1 MSGSG
6 TSWTWVR
13 SWRTTIFFRW
23 VPSASTLIRTQ
34 EGPMAFLRFPT
45 KTGTKKDAT
54 PATQAPRAIPR
65 AVPKPVARSAPG
77 PTTVAEG
84 PKQRMVG
91 LGTVRVGRQYTILG
105 AIFAVL
111 FVAAAFIVFKDNREA
126 TYGTIYVS
134 TAAQMRMLSQRIAKA
149 AQTGLI
155 GSPEAFKQLQQSRDE
170 FIAALKLL
178 TQGGQAGDVSL
189 PPTSDTVK
197 PLLDALTK
205 EWEKTDKSAQLVLAQ
220 SKILIGLA
228 TAVRLINTNNPLL
241 LDLAEQVQALKLQ
254 SQAPAREV
262 SLSGQLVMLTQ
273 RLARN
278 ANAMLGADVI
288 DPEVAFLMGKDTT
301 TFRELLQGLSKGSD
315 VLRVTAAKDPEQQ
328 AKLAELDKAYQEFQG
343 AVASILGNLQSLVN
357 AKQAGRRVVDDS
369 EPLLAASQ
377 KLADA
382 YEQELGGRTTNF
394 LVLGCLILAG
404 IAVISLIVLVYLRD
418 TRRRA
423 EEAERQRADTER
435 TNQSNQDAI
444 LRLMNEMGNLAEGD
458 LTVKATVT
466 EEITGA
472 IADSVNFTID
482 ELRTLITRINAAAA
496 QVTSATESAQQTSA
510 QLLAAAE
517 KQSVEIRQ
525 TSASVLSMAKAMN
538 AMSESASQS
547 ASVARQSLA
556 AAQKGTQAVQNSI
569 SGMNEI
575 REQIQETSKR
585 IKRLGESSQEIGE
598 IVELI
603 SDITEQTNV
612 LALNAAIQA
621 ASAGEA
627 GRGFTVVAEEVQR
640 LAERSAEATKQIG
653 AIVKTIQTDTQDA
666 VSAMEKSTQ
675 GVVEGAKLSDAA
687 GRALSEIGTVS
698 QQLAQLIEGITT
710 TTEQQAKSAN
720 DVATSMKDILNITQ
734 QTTEG
739 TKRTAVSIGQLAEL
753 AKELK
758 GSVSG
763 FKIA

>member
-1 MSGSG
+1 
-6 TSWTWVR
+6 
-13 SWRTTIFFRW
+13 
-23 VPSASTLIRTQ
+23 
-34 EGPMAFLRFPT
+34 MAFLRLPT
-45 KTGTKKDAT
+45 KTAMATKKAAA
-54 PATQAPRAIPR
+54 PAPQAPR
-65 AVPKPVARSAPG
+65 AVPKAVPKALIKPVPG
-77 PTTVAEG
+77 PTTIVEG
-84 PKQRMVG
+84 PKRRLAG
-91 LGTVRVGRQYTILG
+91 IGGIRVGTQYTVLG
-105 AIFAVL
+105 VIFAVL
-111 FVAAAFIVFKDNREA
+111 FIIAAVVVFNDNRDA
-126 TYGTIYVS
+126 TWGTVYVS
-134 TAAQMRMLSQRIAKA
+134 TSAQMRMLTQRIAKA

-155 GSPEAFKQLQQSRDE
+155 GNPDAFKQLQQSRDE
-170 FIAALKLL
+170 FNAALKLL
-178 TQGGQAGDVSL
+178 GQGGQVGDVAL
-189 PPTSDTVK
+189 PPTSEAVK
-197 PLLDALTK
+197 PQLDALSK
-205 EWEKTDKSAQLVLAQ
+205 EWEKTDKSVQLVLAQ
-220 SKILIGLA
+220 SKNLIGLA
-228 TAVRLINTNNPLL
+228 TAVRQINANNPVL
-241 LDLAEQVQALKLQ
+241 LDLAEQIQALKLQ

-301 TFRELLQGLSKGSD
+301 TFRELLQGLTKGSD
-315 VLRVTAAKDPEQQ
+315 VLRVAAVKDAEQQ
-328 AKLAELDKAYQEFQG
+328 AKLGELDKAYQEFQA
-343 AVASILGNLQSLVN
+343 AVASILGNLQALVN

-377 KLADA
+377 KLADG
-382 YEQELGGRTTNF
+382 YEAELGGRTTNF
-394 LVLGCLILAG
+394 VILTVVILLGIIVVCLL
-404 IAVISLIVLVYLRD
+404 VLVYLGD

-423 EEAERQRADTER
+423 DEAERQRAETESTNR
-435 TNQSNQDAI
+435 TNQDAI

-482 ELRTLITRINAAAA
+482 ELRGLVGRINAAAA
-496 QVTSATESAQQTSA
+496 QVTTATESAQQTSV

-525 TSASVLSMAKAMN
+525 TSASVLSMARAMN
-538 AMSESASQS
+538 EMSESATQS

-675 GVVEGAKLSDAA
+675 GVVEGARLSDAA
-687 GRALSEIGTVS
+687 GQALSEIGSVS
-698 QQLAQLIEGITT
+698 RQLAQLIEGITT

-720 DVATSMKDILNITQ
+720 DVATSMQDILNITQ

>member
-1 MSGSG
+1 
-6 TSWTWVR
+6 
-13 SWRTTIFFRW
+13 
-23 VPSASTLIRTQ
+23 
-34 EGPMAFLRFPT
+34 MAFLRLPT
-45 KTGTKKDAT
+45 KRDALPAAPT
-54 PATQAPRAIPR
+54 PKV
-65 AVPKPVARSAPG
+65 VPKGTPRVVPNRPAPG

-84 PKQRMVG
+84 PKRRMLG
-91 LGTVRVGRQYTILG
+91 LGTMRVGQQYTILG

-111 FVAAAFIVFKDNREA
+111 FIAAAVVVFKDNREA
-126 TYGTIYVS
+126 TYGTVYVS
-134 TAAQMRMLSQRIAKA
+134 TSAQMRMLSQRIAKA

-155 GSPEAFKQLQQSRDE
+155 GSPEAFKQLQQARDE
-170 FIAALKLL
+170 FIVAMTLL
-178 TQGGQAGDVSL
+178 VDGGQAGDVSL
-189 PPTSDTVK
+189 PPTSDAAR
-197 PLLDALTK
+197 PQLDALTK
-205 EWEKTDKSAQLVLAQ
+205 EWQKTDRSVQLVLKE
-220 SKILIGLA
+220 SKNLIGLA
-228 TAVRLINTNNPLL
+228 TAVRLINTNNPVL
-241 LDLAEQVQALKLQ
+241 LDLAEQIQALKLQ
-254 SQAPAREV
+254 SQAPAREI

-301 TFRELLQGLSKGSD
+301 SFRELLQGLSKGSD
-315 VLRVTAAKDPEQQ
+315 VLRVAAAKDPEQQ
-328 AKLAELDKAYQEFQG
+328 ARLAELDKAYQEFQA
-343 AVASILGNLQSLVN
+343 AVASILGNLQALVN
-357 AKQAGRRVVDDS
+357 AKEAGRRVVEDS
-369 EPLLAASQ
+369 EALLGASQ
-377 KLADA
+377 KLSDV
-382 YEQELGGRTTNF
+382 YEQELGGRTQNF
-394 LVLGCLILAG
+394 IVLAALVLAG
-404 IAVISLIVLVYLRD
+404 IGVIGLLVTVYLGD

-423 EEAERQRADTER
+423 DEAERIRAETER
-435 TNQSNQDAI
+435 TNRSNQDAI

-482 ELRTLITRINAAAA
+482 ELRGLVGRINSAAA
-496 QVTSATESAQQTSA
+496 QVTTATESAQKTSA

-517 KQSVEIRQ
+517 KQSAEIRQ
-525 TSASVLSMAKAMN
+525 TSASVVGMAKTMGE
-538 AMSESASQS
+538 MSMSASQS
-547 ASVARQSLA
+547 ANVARQSIA

-675 GVVEGAKLSDAA
+675 GVVEGARLSDAA
-687 GRALSEIGTVS
+687 GQALAEIGVVS
-698 QQLAQLIEGITT
+698 QRLSQLIEGITT
-710 TTEQQAKSAN
+710 TTEEQAKSATN
-720 DVATSMKDILNITQ
+720 VAKNMQDILNITQ

-763 FKIA
+763 FKIG

>member
-1 MSGSG
+1 
-6 TSWTWVR
+6 
-13 SWRTTIFFRW
+13 
-23 VPSASTLIRTQ
+23 
-34 EGPMAFLRFPT
+34 MAFLKLPT
-45 KTGTKKDAT
+45 KKVPEIKKGAA
-54 PATQAPRAIPR
+54 PAAPAPRVVPK
-65 AVPKPVARSAPG
+65 AVPQALVKPAQPG
-77 PTTVAEG
+77 PTTVVEG
-84 PKQRMVG
+84 PKRRLVG
-91 LGTVRVGRQYTILG
+91 LGSIRVGQQYTILG
-105 AIFAVL
+105 ALFAVL
-111 FVAAAFIVFKDNREA
+111 FVASAFYVFKDNREA
-126 TYGTIYVS
+126 TYGTVYVS
-134 TAAQMRMLSQRIAKA
+134 TSAQMRMLTQRIAKA

-155 GSPEAFKQLQQSRDE
+155 GSPEAFKQLQQAREE
-170 FIAALKLL
+170 FIVALKLL
-178 TQGGQAGDVSL
+178 TQGGQSGDVSL
-189 PPTSDTVK
+189 PATSETVK
-197 PLLDALTK
+197 PQLDALTK
-205 EWEKTDKSAQLVLAQ
+205 EWDKTDKSVQLVLAQ
-220 SKILIGLA
+220 SKNLIGLA
-228 TAVRLINTNNPLL
+228 SAVRQINANNPLL
-241 LDLAEQVQALKLQ
+241 LDVAEQIQALKLQ

-301 TFRELLQGLSKGSD
+301 TFRELLQGLTKGSD
-315 VLRVTAAKDPEQQ
+315 TLRVAAAKDPEQL
-328 AKLAELDKAYQEFQG
+328 AKLAELDKAYQEFQA
-343 AVASILGNLQSLVN
+343 AVASILGNLQALVN

-382 YEQELGGRTTNF
+382 YELELGGRTTNF
-394 LVLGCLILAG
+394 IVLAVLILLAIG
-404 IAVISLIVLVYLRD
+404 NIGLLVLVYLGD

-423 EEAERQRADTER
+423 DEAERQRAETER
-435 TNQSNQDAI
+435 TNRSNQDAI

-482 ELRTLITRINAAAA
+482 ELRGLVGRINAAAA
-496 QVTSATESAQQTSA
+496 QVTTATESAQQTSV

-525 TSASVLSMAKAMN
+525 TSASVLSMARAMN
-538 AMSESASQS
+538 EMSESASQS
-547 ASVARQSLA
+547 ANVARQSLA

-687 GRALSEIGTVS
+687 GQALSEIGSVS
-698 QQLAQLIEGITT
+698 RQLAQLIEGITT

-720 DVATSMKDILNITQ
+720 DVATSMQDILSITQ

>member
-1 MSGSG
+1 
-6 TSWTWVR
+6 
-13 SWRTTIFFRW
+13 
-23 VPSASTLIRTQ
+23 
-34 EGPMAFLRFPT
+34 
-45 KTGTKKDAT
+45 
-54 PATQAPRAIPR
+54 
-65 AVPKPVARSAPG
+65 
-77 PTTVAEG
+77 
-84 PKQRMVG
+84 
-91 LGTVRVGRQYTILG
+91 
-105 AIFAVL
+105 
-111 FVAAAFIVFKDNREA
+111 
-126 TYGTIYVS
+126 
-134 TAAQMRMLSQRIAKA
+134 
-149 AQTGLI
+149 
-155 GSPEAFKQLQQSRDE
+155 
-170 FIAALKLL
+170 
-178 TQGGQAGDVSL
+178 
-189 PPTSDTVK
+189 
-197 PLLDALTK
+197 
-205 EWEKTDKSAQLVLAQ
+205 
-220 SKILIGLA
+220 
-228 TAVRLINTNNPLL
+228 
-241 LDLAEQVQALKLQ
+241 
-254 SQAPAREV
+254 
-262 SLSGQLVMLTQ
+262 MLTQ

-301 TFRELLQGLSKGSD
+301 TFRELLQGLMKGND

-328 AKLAELDKAYQEFQG
+328 AKLAELEKAYQEFQG

-357 AKQAGRRVVDDS
+357 AKQAGRKVVDDS

-382 YEQELGGRTTNF
+382 YEQELGERTTNF
-394 LVLGCLILAG
+394 IVLGFLILAA
-404 IAVISLIVLVYLRD
+404 IAVIALIVLVYLGD

-423 EEAERQRADTER
+423 EEAERQRAETER

-482 ELRTLITRINAAAA
+482 ELRTLVGRINAAAA
-496 QVTSATESAQQTSA
+496 QVTSATESAQHTSA

-525 TSASVLSMAKAMN
+525 TSASVLSMARAMN

-556 AAQKGTQAVQNSI
+556 ARQKGTQ
-569 SGMNEI
+569 
-575 REQIQETSKR
+575 T
-585 IKRLGESSQEIGE
+585 
-598 IVELI
+598 
-603 SDITEQTNV
+603 
-612 LALNAAIQA
+612 
-621 ASAGEA
+621 
-627 GRGFTVVAEEVQR
+627 
-640 LAERSAEATKQIG
+640 
-653 AIVKTIQTDTQDA
+653 A

-687 GRALSEIGTVS
+687 GQALSEIGLVS

-710 TTEQQAKSAN
+710 TTEQQARSAN
-720 DVATSMKDILNITQ
+720 TVATNMQDILSITQ

>member
-1 MSGSG
+1 
-6 TSWTWVR
+6 
-13 SWRTTIFFRW
+13 
-23 VPSASTLIRTQ
+23 
-34 EGPMAFLRFPT
+34 MAFKFSFKLGS
-45 KTGTKKDAT
+45 KQEA
-54 PATQAPRAIPR
+54 AP
-65 AVPKPVARSAPG
+65 ARSAPKAGAKPAPWAVPNDAAPRRTPG
-77 PTTVAEG
+77 PTTVMEG
-84 PKQRMVG
+84 PKRRL
-91 LGTVRVGRQYTILG
+91 LGFGALRVGQQYAILG
-105 AIFAVL
+105 SVFGVL
-111 FVAAAFIVFKDNREA
+111 FIVAAVIVFIDNRAA

-134 TAAQMRMLSQRIAKA
+134 TSAQMRMLTQRIAKA

-170 FIAALKLL
+170 FIGALKVLS
-178 TQGGQAGDVSL
+178 QGGEVQGVSL
-189 PPTSDTVK
+189 PPTSDAVR
-197 PLLDALTK
+197 PQLEALTRD
-205 EWEKTDKSAQLVLAQ
+205 WDKTDRSVQLVLDQ
-220 SKILIGLA
+220 SKNLIGLG
-228 TAVRLINTNNPLL
+228 TAVRQINTNNPLL
-241 LDLAEQVQALKLQ
+241 LDLAEQIQALKLQ
-254 SQAPAREV
+254 SQASAREI

-273 RLARN
+273 RLAKN
-278 ANAMLGADVI
+278 ANSMLGADVI

-301 TFRELLQGLSKGSD
+301 TFRDLLQGMTKGSD
-315 VLRVTAAKDPEQQ
+315 VLRIPATKDPEQL
-328 AKLAELDKAYQEFQG
+328 AKLAELDKANLDFQS
-343 AVASILGNLQSLVN
+343 AVAAILGNLQALVN

-369 EPLLAASQ
+369 EPLLAAAQ
-377 KLADA
+377 KLGDA
-382 YEQELGGRTTNF
+382 YDSELAGRTQNF
-394 LVLGCLILAG
+394 VILGFVVLAALG
-404 IAVISLIVLVYLRD
+404 VIGLLTRVYLSD

-423 EEAERQRADTER
+423 DEAERQRAEIER
-435 TNQSNQDAI
+435 TNRGNQDAI

-458 LTVKATVT
+458 LTIKATVT

-482 ELRTLITRINAAAA
+482 ELRGLVGRINNTAA
-496 QVTSATESAQQTSA
+496 QVTTATEAAQKTSA

-517 KQSVEIRQ
+517 RQSVEIRT
-525 TSASVLSMAKAMN
+525 TSASVLNMAKAMSDMSSS
-538 AMSESASQS
+538 ASESAT
-547 ASVARQSLA
+547 VARQSLA

-675 GVVEGAKLSDAA
+675 GVVEGARLSDAA
-687 GRALSEIGTVS
+687 GQALSEIGTVS
-698 QQLAQLIEGITT
+698 QHLSQLIEGITST
-710 TTEQQAKSAN
+710 TQEQAKAAST
-720 DVATSMKDILNITQ
+720 VATSMKDILDITQ

-758 GSVSG
+758 GSVAG

>member
-1 MSGSG
+1 
-6 TSWTWVR
+6 
-13 SWRTTIFFRW
+13 
-23 VPSASTLIRTQ
+23 
-34 EGPMAFLRFPT
+34 MAFLRLPT
-45 KTGTKKDAT
+45 KTAMASKKAAA
-54 PATQAPRAIPR
+54 PAPQAPR
-65 AVPKPVARSAPG
+65 AVPKAVPKALIKPVPG

-84 PKQRMVG
+84 PKRRVAGVGGFRVGQLYAG
-91 LGTVRVGRQYTILG
+91 LGL
-105 AIFAVL
+105 AFAVL
-111 FVAAAFIVFKDNREA
+111 FVFAAIVVFNDNRDA
-126 TYGTIYVS
+126 TYGTVYVS
-134 TAAQMRMLSQRIAKA
+134 TSAQMRMLTQRIAKA

-155 GSPEAFKQLQQSRDE
+155 GNPDAFKQLQQSRDE
-170 FIAALKLL
+170 FNGALKLL
-178 TQGGQAGDVSL
+178 SQGGQASDVAL
-189 PPTSDTVK
+189 PPTSEAVK
-197 PLLDALTK
+197 PQLVALSK
-205 EWEKTDKSAQLVLAQ
+205 EWDKTDKSVQLVLAQ
-220 SKILIGLA
+220 SKNLIGLA
-228 TAVRLINTNNPLL
+228 NAVRQINANNPVL
-241 LDLAEQVQALKLQ
+241 LDLAEQIQALKLQ

-301 TFRELLQGLSKGSD
+301 TFRELLQGLTKGSD
-315 VLRVTAAKDPEQQ
+315 VLRVSAAKDPEQQ

-343 AVASILGNLQSLVN
+343 AVASILGNLQALVN

-394 LVLGCLILAG
+394 VILAVLILLG
-404 IAVISLIVLVYLRD
+404 IIDIALLVLVYLGD

-423 EEAERQRADTER
+423 DEAERQRAETES
-435 TNQSNQDAI
+435 TNRGNQDAI

-482 ELRTLITRINAAAA
+482 ELRGLVGRINAAAA
-496 QVTSATESAQQTSA
+496 QVTTATESAQQTSV

-525 TSASVLSMAKAMN
+525 TSASVLSMARAMN
-538 AMSESASQS
+538 EMSESASQS

-687 GRALSEIGTVS
+687 GQALSEIGSVS
-698 QQLAQLIEGITT
+698 RQLAQLIEGITT

-720 DVATSMKDILNITQ
+720 DVATSMQDILNITQ

>member
-1 MSGSG
+1 
-6 TSWTWVR
+6 
-13 SWRTTIFFRW
+13 
-23 VPSASTLIRTQ
+23 VP
-34 EGPMAFLRFPT
+34 
-45 KTGTKKDAT
+45 
-54 PATQAPRAIPR
+54 
-65 AVPKPVARSAPG
+65 PG
-77 PTTVAEG
+77 PTTVVEG
-84 PKQRMVG
+84 PKRRLMG
-91 LGTVRVGRQYTILG
+91 LGGIRVGQQYVILG
-105 AIFAVL
+105 VLFAVL
-111 FVAAAFIVFKDNREA
+111 FVAAAVVVFKDNREA

-134 TAAQMRMLSQRIAKA
+134 TSAQMRMLTQRIAKA

-170 FIAALKLL
+170 FIVALKLL
-178 TQGGQAGDVSL
+178 TQGGQVGDDSL
-189 PPTSDTVK
+189 PPTSETVK
-197 PLLDALTK
+197 PKLDALTK
-205 EWEKTDKSAQLVLAQ
+205 EWDKTDRSVQLVLAQ
-220 SKILIGLA
+220 SKNLIGLA
-228 TAVRLINTNNPLL
+228 TAVRQINANNPLL
-241 LDLAEQVQALKLQ
+241 LDLAEQIQALKLQ

-301 TFRELLQGLSKGSD
+301 TFRELLQGLTKGSD
-315 VLRVTAAKDPEQQ
+315 VLRVAAAKDPEQL

-343 AVASILGNLQSLVN
+343 AVASILGNLQALVN

-369 EPLLAASQ
+369 EPLLDASK

-382 YEQELGGRTTNF
+382 YEEELGERRTNF
-394 LVLGCLILAG
+394 VALAVLILLG
-404 IAVISLIVLVYLRD
+404 IGDIVLLVLVYLGD

-423 EEAERQRADTER
+423 DEAERQRAETER
-435 TNQSNQDAI
+435 TNRSNQDAI

-482 ELRTLITRINAAAA
+482 ELRGLVGRINAAAA
-496 QVTSATESAQQTSA
+496 QVTTATESAQQTSV

-517 KQSVEIRQ
+517 KQSIEIRQ
-525 TSASVLSMAKAMN
+525 TSASVLNMARAMN
-538 AMSESASQS
+538 EMSESASQS
-547 ASVARQSLA
+547 ANVARQSLA

-687 GRALSEIGTVS
+687 GQALSEIGSVS
-698 QQLAQLIEGITT
+698 RQLAQLIEGITT

-720 DVATSMKDILNITQ
+720 DVATSMQDILNITQ

-763 FKIA
+763 FKIG

>member
-1 MSGSG
+1 
-6 TSWTWVR
+6 
-13 SWRTTIFFRW
+13 
-23 VPSASTLIRTQ
+23 
-34 EGPMAFLRFPT
+34 MAFLRLPT
-45 KTGTKKDAT
+45 KTAMATTKKAAA
-54 PATQAPRAIPR
+54 PAPQTPR
-65 AVPKPVARSAPG
+65 AVPKAVPKALIKPLPG

-84 PKQRMVG
+84 PKRRVAGMG
-91 LGTVRVGRQYTILG
+91 AIRVGQQYIILG
-105 AIFAVL
+105 VIFAIL
-111 FVAAAFIVFKDNREA
+111 FVAAAIVVFNDNREA
-126 TYGTIYVS
+126 TYGTVYVS
-134 TAAQMRMLSQRIAKA
+134 TSAQMRMLTQRIAKA

-155 GSPEAFKQLQQSRDE
+155 GAPDAFKQLQQSRDE
-170 FIAALKLL
+170 FNAALKLL
-178 TQGGQAGDVSL
+178 AQGGQAGDVAL

-197 PLLDALTK
+197 PQLIALAK
-205 EWEKTDKSAQLVLAQ
+205 EWEKTDKSVQLVLTQ
-220 SKILIGLA
+220 SKNLIGLA
-228 TAVRLINTNNPLL
+228 SAVRQINANNPVL
-241 LDLAEQVQALKLQ
+241 LDLAEQIQALKLQ

-301 TFRELLQGLSKGSD
+301 TFRELLQGLTKGSD
-315 VLRVTAAKDPEQQ
+315 VLRVAAAKDAEQQ
-328 AKLAELDKAYQEFQG
+328 AKLGELDKAYQEFQG
-343 AVASILGNLQSLVN
+343 AVASILGNLQALVN

-382 YEQELGGRTTNF
+382 YEQELGGRTINF
-394 LVLGCLILAG
+394 AILALLILAG
-404 IAVISLIVLVYLRD
+404 IIDIALVVLVYLGD

-423 EEAERQRADTER
+423 DEAERQRAETES
-435 TNQSNQDAI
+435 TNRSNQDAI

-482 ELRTLITRINAAAA
+482 ELRGLVGRINAAAA
-496 QVTSATESAQQTSA
+496 QVTTATESAQQTSV

-525 TSASVLSMAKAMN
+525 TSASVLSMARAMN
-538 AMSESASQS
+538 EMSESASQS

-640 LAERSAEATKQIG
+640 LAERSAEATKHIG
-653 AIVKTIQTDTQDA
+653 AIVKSIQRDTQDA
-666 VSAMEKSTQ
+666 VEAMERSTR
-675 GVVEGAKLSDAA
+675 GVVEGTRTADEADQ
-687 GRALSEIGTVS
+687 ALREIEKIS
-698 QQLAQLIEGITT
+698 NRLAELIGGISHATQ
-710 TTEQQAKSAN
+710 QQAASATE
-720 DVATSMKDILNITQ
+720 VAGKMKIILGVTQ
-734 QTTEG
+734 LTTEG
-739 TKRTAVSIGQLAEL
+739 TKKTALSATKLTELAEG
-753 AKELK
+753 LK
-758 GSVSG
+758 KSVSG
-763 FKIA
+763 FRLA

>member
-1 MSGSG
+1 
-6 TSWTWVR
+6 
-13 SWRTTIFFRW
+13 
-23 VPSASTLIRTQ
+23 
-34 EGPMAFLRFPT
+34 MAFLRLPT
-45 KTGTKKDAT
+45 KTAIATTKKAAA
-54 PATQAPRAIPR
+54 PAPQAPRP
-65 AVPKPVARSAPG
+65 VPKVVPKALIKPAPG
-77 PTTVAEG
+77 PTTIAEG
-84 PKQRMVG
+84 PKRRLAG
-91 LGTVRVGRQYTILG
+91 FGRFRVGQLYSFFG
-105 AIFAVL
+105 AIFALL
-111 FVAAAFIVFKDNREA
+111 FVAAAYVVFTDNREA
-126 TYGTIYVS
+126 TYGTVYVS
-134 TAAQMRMLSQRIAKA
+134 TSAQMRMLTQRIAKA

-155 GSPEAFKQLQQSRDE
+155 GNPEAFKQLQQSRDE
-170 FIAALKLL
+170 FNAALKLL
-178 TQGGQAGDVSL
+178 TQGGQAGDVAL
-189 PPTSDTVK
+189 PATSEAAK
-197 PLLDALTK
+197 PQLAALTK
-205 EWEKTDKSAQLVLAQ
+205 EWEKTDKSVQLVLAQ
-220 SKILIGLA
+220 SKNLIGLA
-228 TAVRLINTNNPLL
+228 TAVRQINANNPLL
-241 LDLAEQVQALKLQ
+241 LDLAEQIQALKLQ

-301 TFRELLQGLSKGSD
+301 TFRELLQGLTKGSD
-315 VLRVTAAKDPEQQ
+315 VLRVSAAKDPEQQ
-328 AKLAELDKAYQEFQG
+328 AKLGELDKAYQEFQA
-343 AVASILGNLQSLVN
+343 AVASILGNLQALVN

-382 YEQELGGRTTNF
+382 YEEELGGRTTNF
-394 LVLGCLILAG
+394 AILAG
-404 IAVISLIVLVYLRD
+404 LILLGILDISALVLVYLGD

-423 EEAERQRADTER
+423 DEAERQRAETEN
-435 TNQSNQDAI
+435 TNRANQDAI

-482 ELRTLITRINAAAA
+482 ELRGLVGRINAAAA
-496 QVTSATESAQQTSA
+496 QVTTATESAQQTSV

-525 TSASVLSMAKAMN
+525 TSASVLSMARAMN
-538 AMSESASQS
+538 EMSESASQS

-687 GRALSEIGTVS
+687 GQALSEIGSVS
-698 QQLAQLIEGITT
+698 RQLAQLIEGITT

-720 DVATSMKDILNITQ
+720 HVATSMQDILNITQ

>member
-1 MSGSG
+1 
-6 TSWTWVR
+6 
-13 SWRTTIFFRW
+13 
-23 VPSASTLIRTQ
+23 
-34 EGPMAFLRFPT
+34 MAFLNLPK
-45 KTGTKKDAT
+45 KTVSDRTVA
-54 PATQAPRAIPR
+54 PAPQAPRAAPR
-65 AVPKPVARSAPG
+65 VVSKGAAKPAPG
-77 PTTVAEG
+77 PRTVAEG
-84 PKQRMVG
+84 PKRRVLGVG
-91 LGTVRVGRQYTILG
+91 TARVGTQYTVLG

-111 FVAAAFIVFKDNREA
+111 FIAAAFYVFKDNREA
-126 TYGTIYVS
+126 TYGTVYLS
-134 TAAQMRMLSQRIAKA
+134 TSAQMRMLSQRIAKA

-170 FIAALKLL
+170 FITALKLL
-178 TQGGQAGDVSL
+178 TQGGQAGEVSV
-189 PPTSDTVK
+189 PPTSDAVR
-197 PLLDALTK
+197 PQLAALTK
-205 EWEKTDKSAQLVLAQ
+205 EWEKTDRSVQLVLSQ
-220 SKILIGLA
+220 SKNLIGLGN
-228 TAVRLINTNNPLL
+228 AVRKINDNNPIL
-241 LDLAEQVQALKLQ
+241 LDLAEQIQALKLQ

-273 RLARN
+273 RLAKN

-288 DPEVAFLMGKDTT
+288 DAEVAFLMGKDTT
-301 TFRELLQGLSKGSD
+301 SFRELLQGLTNGSD
-315 VLRVTAAKDPEQQ
+315 VLRVAAAKDPEQQ
-328 AKLAELDKAYQEFQG
+328 AKLAELSKAYQEFQG
-343 AVASILGNLQSLVN
+343 SVASILGNLQALVN
-357 AKQAGRRVVDDS
+357 AKQAGRKVVDDS
-369 EPLLAASQ
+369 EQLLASSQ
-377 KLADA
+377 KLADG
-382 YEQELGGRTTNF
+382 YERELGERTTNF
-394 LVLGCLILAG
+394 IVLAVLILFG
-404 IAVISLIVLVYLRD
+404 IGDIVLLVMVYLGD

-423 EEAERQRADTER
+423 DEAERQRAEIDR
-435 TNQSNQDAI
+435 VNRSNQEAI

-482 ELRTLITRINAAAA
+482 ELRGLIGRINTAAA
-496 QVTSATESAQQTSA
+496 QVTTATESAQKTSA

-525 TSASVLSMAKAMN
+525 TSTSVLSMAKAMN
-538 AMSESASQS
+538 DMSTSASQS
-547 ASVARQSLA
+547 ANVARQSLA
-556 AAQKGTQAVQNSI
+556 AAQKGTEAVQNSI

-675 GVVEGAKLSDAA
+675 GVVEGARLSDAA
-687 GRALSEIGTVS
+687 GQALAEIGTVS
-698 QQLAQLIEGITT
+698 QRLAQLIEGITST
-710 TTEQQAKSAN
+710 TQEQAKSAN
-720 DVATSMKDILNITQ
+720 NVATSMQDILNITQ

>member
-1 MSGSG
+1 
-6 TSWTWVR
+6 
-13 SWRTTIFFRW
+13 
-23 VPSASTLIRTQ
+23 
-34 EGPMAFLRFPT
+34 MAFKLSFKLGNKKEAAPARPAPQPGAKPAPWAAP
-45 KTGTKKDAT
+45 KTP
-54 PATQAPRAIPR
+54 PAPGRT
-65 AVPKPVARSAPG
+65 PG
-77 PTTVAEG
+77 PTTVMQG
-84 PKQRMVG
+84 PKRRL
-91 LGTVRVGRQYTILG
+91 LGFGAMRVGQQYAILG
-105 AIFAVL
+105 AVFGVL
-111 FVAAAFIVFKDNREA
+111 FIVAAVIVFIDNRAA
-126 TYGTIYVS
+126 TYGTTYVS
-134 TAAQMRMLSQRIAKA
+134 TSAQMRMLTQRIAKA

-155 GSPEAFKQLQQSRDE
+155 GSPEAFKQLQQSREE
-170 FIAALKLL
+170 FITALKLL
-178 TQGGQAGDVSL
+178 TQGSEPGKEYL
-189 PPTSDTVK
+189 PPTSDAVRPT
-197 PLLDALTK
+197 LEALTK
-205 EWEKTDKSAQLVLAQ
+205 EWEKTDRSVQLVLDQ
-220 SKILIGLA
+220 SKNLIGLGN
-228 TAVRLINTNNPLL
+228 AVRQINTNNPVL
-241 LDLAEQVQALKLQ
+241 LDLAEQIQALKLQ
-254 SQAPAREV
+254 AQAPAREI

-273 RLARN
+273 RLAKN
-278 ANAMLGADVI
+278 ANSMLGADVI

-301 TFRELLQGLSKGSD
+301 TFRDLLQGMAKGSD
-315 VLRVTAAKDPEQQ
+315 VLRISATKDPEQQ
-328 AKLAELDKAYQEFQG
+328 AKLAELDKANQEFQV
-343 AVASILGNLQSLVN
+343 AVSAILGNLQALVN
-357 AKQAGRRVVDDS
+357 AKAAGRRVVDDS
-369 EPLLAASQ
+369 EPLLAVAQ
-377 KLADA
+377 KLGDA
-382 YEQELGGRTTNF
+382 YDAELGGRTQNF
-394 LVLGCLILAG
+394 IVLAFVVLAG
-404 IAVISLIVLVYLRD
+404 IGVVGLLTRVYLAD

-423 EEAERQRADTER
+423 DEAERQRAEIER
-435 TNQSNQDAI
+435 TNRGNQDAI

-482 ELRTLITRINAAAA
+482 ELRGLVGRINTTAA
-496 QVTSATESAQQTSA
+496 QVTTATEAAQKTSA

-517 KQSVEIRQ
+517 RQSVEIRT
-525 TSASVLSMAKAMN
+525 TSASVLSMAKAMSD
-538 AMSESASQS
+538 MSSSASQS
-547 ASVARQSLA
+547 ATVARQSLA

-675 GVVEGAKLSDAA
+675 GVVEGARLSDAA
-687 GRALSEIGTVS
+687 GQALSEIGTVS
-698 QQLAQLIEGITT
+698 QHLSQLIEGITST
-710 TTEQQAKSAN
+710 TQEQAKAAST
-720 DVATSMKDILNITQ
+720 VATSMQDILNITQ

-758 GSVSG
+758 GSVAG

>member
-1 MSGSG
+1 
-6 TSWTWVR
+6 
-13 SWRTTIFFRW
+13 
-23 VPSASTLIRTQ
+23 
-34 EGPMAFLRFPT
+34 MAFLNLPK
-45 KTGTKKDAT
+45 KTVSDRSVAAA
-54 PATQAPRAIPR
+54 PQAPRVAAR
-65 AVPKPVARSAPG
+65 VVARVAAQPAPG
-77 PTTVAEG
+77 PKTVAEG
-84 PKQRMVG
+84 PKRPVLGVG
-91 LGTVRVGRQYTILG
+91 AARVGTQYTILG
-105 AIFAVL
+105 MIFVVL
-111 FVAAAFIVFKDNREA
+111 FVAAAFYVFKDNRDA
-126 TYGTIYVS
+126 TYGTIYLS
-134 TAAQMRMLSQRIAKA
+134 TSAQMRMLSQRIAKA

-170 FIAALKLL
+170 FIASLALL
-178 TQGGQAGDVSL
+178 TRGGQSGDVSL
-189 PPTSDTVK
+189 PPTSDAVR
-197 PLLDALTK
+197 PQLAALTK
-205 EWEKTDKSAQLVLAQ
+205 EWDKTDKSVQLVLAQ
-220 SKILIGLA
+220 SKNLIGLGN
-228 TAVRLINTNNPLL
+228 AVRQINNNNPIL
-241 LDLAEQVQALKLQ
+241 LDLAEQIQALKLQ
-254 SQAPAREV
+254 SQAPAREL

-273 RLARN
+273 RLAKN

-288 DPEVAFLMGKDTT
+288 DAEVAFLMGKDTAS
-301 TFRELLQGLSKGSD
+301 FREIMQGLTSGSD
-315 VLRVTAAKDPEQQ
+315 VLRVAAAKDPEQRG
-328 AKLAELDKAYQEFQG
+328 KLAELEKAYQEFQG
-343 AVASILGNLQSLVN
+343 SVASILGNLQALVN

-369 EPLLAASQ
+369 EPLLSASQ

-382 YEQELGGRTTNF
+382 YDRELGERTTNF
-394 LVLGCLILAG
+394 LVLAVLILLG
-404 IAVISLIVLVYLRD
+404 IGVVVLLVMVYLGD
-418 TRRRA
+418 SRRRA
-423 EEAERQRADTER
+423 EEAERQRAEIER
-435 TNQSNQDAI
+435 VNRSNQDAI

-482 ELRTLITRINAAAA
+482 ELRGLVGRINTAAA
-496 QVTSATESAQQTSA
+496 QVTTASESAQKTSA

-517 KQSVEIRQ
+517 KQSLEIRQ
-525 TSASVLSMAKAMN
+525 TSTSVLSMARAMN
-538 AMSESASQS
+538 DMSSSASQS
-547 ASVARQSLA
+547 ATVARQSLA
-556 AAQKGTQAVQNSI
+556 AAHKGTEAVQNSI

-653 AIVKTIQTDTQDA
+653 AIVKTIQTDTHDA

-675 GVVEGAKLSDAA
+675 GVVEGARLSDAA
-687 GRALSEIGTVS
+687 GQALAEIGSVS
-698 QQLAQLIEGITT
+698 QRLAQLIEGITNT
-710 TTEQQAKSAN
+710 TQQQAKSAN
-720 DVATSMKDILNITQ
+720 DVATSMQDILSITQ

>member
-1 MSGSG
+1 
-6 TSWTWVR
+6 
-13 SWRTTIFFRW
+13 
-23 VPSASTLIRTQ
+23 
-34 EGPMAFLRFPT
+34 MAFLRLPT
-45 KTGTKKDAT
+45 KTVMATTKKAAA
-54 PATQAPRAIPR
+54 PAPQPPRAIPK
-65 AVPKPVARSAPG
+65 AVPKALIKPVPG

-84 PKQRMVG
+84 PKRRVAGVG
-91 LGTVRVGRQYTILG
+91 AIRVGQQYTILG
-105 AIFAVL
+105 VIFAVL
-111 FVAAAFIVFKDNREA
+111 FVAAAIVVFNDNRDA
-126 TYGTIYVS
+126 TFGTVYVS
-134 TAAQMRMLSQRIAKA
+134 TSAQMRMLTQRIAKA

-155 GSPEAFKQLQQSRDE
+155 GAPEAFKQLQQSRDE
-170 FIAALKLL
+170 FNAALKLL
-178 TQGGQAGDVSL
+178 TQGGQAGDVAL
-189 PPTSDTVK
+189 PPTSETVK
-197 PLLDALTK
+197 PQLAALTK
-205 EWEKTDKSAQLVLAQ
+205 EWEKTDKSVQLVLAQ
-220 SKILIGLA
+220 SKNLIGLA
-228 TAVRLINTNNPLL
+228 TAVRQINANNPLL
-241 LDLAEQVQALKLQ
+241 LDLAEQIQALKLQ

-301 TFRELLQGLSKGSD
+301 TFRELLQGLTKGSD
-315 VLRVTAAKDPEQQ
+315 VLRVSAAKDPEQQ
-328 AKLAELDKAYQEFQG
+328 AKLGELDKAYQEFQA
-343 AVASILGNLQSLVN
+343 AVASILGNLQALVN

-377 KLADA
+377 KLADG

-394 LVLGCLILAG
+394 VILAVLILLG
-404 IAVISLIVLVYLRD
+404 IIDISLLVLVYLGD

-423 EEAERQRADTER
+423 DDAERQRAETES
-435 TNQSNQDAI
+435 TNRANQDAI

-482 ELRTLITRINAAAA
+482 ELRGLVGRINAAAA
-496 QVTSATESAQQTSA
+496 QVTTATESAQQTSV

-525 TSASVLSMAKAMN
+525 TSASVLSMARAMN
-538 AMSESASQS
+538 EMSESASQS

-687 GRALSEIGTVS
+687 GQALSEIGSVS
-698 QQLAQLIEGITT
+698 RQLAQLIEGITT

-720 DVATSMKDILNITQ
+720 DVATSMQDILNITQ

>member
-1 MSGSG
+1 M
-6 TSWTWVR
+6 
-13 SWRTTIFFRW
+13 
-23 VPSASTLIRTQ
+23 P
-34 EGPMAFLRFPT
+34 
-45 KTGTKKDAT
+45 
-54 PATQAPRAIPR
+54 
-65 AVPKPVARSAPG
+65 
-77 PTTVAEG
+77 
-84 PKQRMVG
+84 G
-91 LGTVRVGRQYTILG
+91 LGAMRVGQQYTILG

-111 FVAAAFIVFKDNREA
+111 FAAAAVIVFKDNREA
-126 TYGTIYVS
+126 TYGTVYVS
-134 TAAQMRMLSQRIAKA
+134 TSAQMRMLSQRIAKA

-155 GSPEAFKQLQQSRDE
+155 GSPDAFKQLQQAREE
-170 FIAALKLL
+170 FIVALKLL
-178 TQGGQAGDVSL
+178 ADGGQTGDVSL
-189 PPTSDTVK
+189 PPTSDTAR
-197 PLLDALTK
+197 PQLDALTK
-205 EWEKTDKSAQLVLAQ
+205 EWQKTDRSVQLVLKE
-220 SKILIGLA
+220 SKNLIGLA
-228 TAVRLINTNNPLL
+228 TAVRLINTNNPVL

-254 SQAPAREV
+254 SQAPAREI

-301 TFRELLQGLSKGSD
+301 SFRELLQGLSNGSD
-315 VLRVTAAKDPEQQ
+315 VLRVAAAKDPEQQ
-328 AKLAELDKAYQEFQG
+328 ARLAELGKAYQEFQT
-343 AVASILGNLQSLVN
+343 AVASILGNLQALVN
-357 AKQAGRRVVDDS
+357 AKEAGRRVVEDS
-369 EPLLAASQ
+369 EALLAASQ
-377 KLADA
+377 RLSDA
-382 YEQELGGRTTNF
+382 YDQELGGRTQNF
-394 LVLGCLILAG
+394 IVLAVLVLAG
-404 IAVISLIVLVYLRD
+404 IGVIGLIVMVYLGD

-423 EEAERQRADTER
+423 DEAERIRAETER
-435 TNQSNQDAI
+435 TNRSNQDAI

-482 ELRTLITRINAAAA
+482 ELRGLVGRINSAAA
-496 QVTSATESAQQTSA
+496 QVTTATESAQKTSA

-517 KQSVEIRQ
+517 KQSAEIRQ
-525 TSASVLSMAKAMN
+525 TSASVVGMAKTMGE
-538 AMSESASQS
+538 MSMSASQS
-547 ASVARQSLA
+547 ANVARQSIA

-675 GVVEGAKLSDAA
+675 GVVEGARLSDAA
-687 GRALSEIGTVS
+687 GQALAEIGVVS
-698 QQLAQLIEGITT
+698 QRLSQLIEGITT
-710 TTEQQAKSAN
+710 TTEEQAKSATN
-720 DVATSMKDILNITQ
+720 VAKNMQDILNITQ

-763 FKIA
+763 FKIG

>member
-1 MSGSG
+1 MA
-6 TSWTWVR
+6 
-13 SWRTTIFFRW
+13 FFRL
-23 VPSASTLIRTQ
+23 PA
-34 EGPMAFLRFPT
+34 
-45 KTGTKKDAT
+45 KTSTKKDAT
-54 PATQAPRAIPR
+54 LAPQAPRAIPR
-65 AVPKPVARSAPG
+65 AVPKAVARPAPG
-77 PTTVAEG
+77 PTTVIEG
-84 PKQRMVG
+84 PKRRMIG
-91 LGTVRVGRQYTILG
+91 LGAVRVGRQYTVLG
-105 AIFAVL
+105 ALFAVL
-111 FVAAAFIVFKDNREA
+111 FVATTFIVFKDNREA
-126 TYGTIYVS
+126 TYGTVYVS
-134 TAAQMRMLSQRIAKA
+134 TSAQMRMLSQRIAKA

-178 TQGGQAGDVSL
+178 AQGGQAGEVFL
-189 PPTSDTVK
+189 PPTSDMVK
-197 PLLDALTK
+197 PQLDALTK
-205 EWEKTDKSAQLVLAQ
+205 EWEKTDRSTQLVLAQ
-220 SKILIGLA
+220 SKNLIGLA
-228 TAVRLINTNNPLL
+228 NAVRLINNNNPVL
-241 LDLAEQVQALKLQ
+241 LDLAEQIQALKLQ

-301 TFRELLQGLSKGSD
+301 TFRELLQGLTKGSD
-315 VLRVTAAKDPEQQ
+315 VLRVAAAKDPEQQ
-328 AKLAELDKAYQEFQG
+328 AKLAELEKAYQEFQG
-343 AVASILGNLQSLVN
+343 AVASILGNLQALVN

-369 EPLLAASQ
+369 EQLLAASQ

-382 YEQELGGRTTNF
+382 YEQELGERTTNF
-394 LVLGCLILAG
+394 VILAVLILLG
-404 IAVISLIVLVYLRD
+404 IGNIALLVLVYLGD
-418 TRRRA
+418 TGRRA
-423 EEAERQRADTER
+423 QEAERQRAETER
-435 TNQSNQDAI
+435 TNRSNQDAI

-482 ELRTLITRINAAAA
+482 ELRTLVGRINAAAA
-496 QVTSATESAQQTSA
+496 QVTNATASAQQTSA

-538 AMSESASQS
+538 EMSESASQS

-687 GRALSEIGTVS
+687 GQALSEIGTVS

-710 TTEQQAKSAN
+710 TTEQQARSAN

>member
-1 MSGSG
+1 
-6 TSWTWVR
+6 
-13 SWRTTIFFRW
+13 
-23 VPSASTLIRTQ
+23 
-34 EGPMAFLRFPT
+34 MAFLRLPAE
-45 KTGTKKDAT
+45 TKKGAA
-54 PATQAPRAIPR
+54 PVTQAPRAIPR
-65 AVPKPVARSAPG
+65 AVPKPAARPAPG
-77 PTTVAEG
+77 PTTVLEG
-84 PKQRMVG
+84 PKRRMIG
-91 LGTVRVGRQYTILG
+91 LGAVRVGRQYTVLG
-105 AIFAVL
+105 ALFAVL

-134 TAAQMRMLSQRIAKA
+134 TSAQMRMLTQRIAKA

-178 TQGGQAGDVSL
+178 TQGGQAGDVFL

-197 PLLDALTK
+197 PQLATLTK
-205 EWEKTDKSAQLVLAQ
+205 EWDKTDRSVQLVLAQ
-220 SKILIGLA
+220 SKNLIGLA
-228 TAVRLINTNNPLL
+228 NAVRLINNNNPLL

-301 TFRELLQGLSKGSD
+301 TFRELLQGLMKGSD
-315 VLRVTAAKDPEQQ
+315 TLRVAAAKDPEQQ
-328 AKLAELDKAYQEFQG
+328 GKLAELDKAYQEFQG
-343 AVASILGNLQSLVN
+343 AVASVLLKLQSLVN
-357 AKQAGRRVVDDS
+357 AKQAGRKVVDDS

-382 YEQELGGRTTNF
+382 YELELGERTTNF
-394 LVLGCLILAG
+394 IVLAFLILAA
-404 IAVISLIVLVYLRD
+404 IAVISLIVLVYLSD

-423 EEAERQRADTER
+423 EAAEHQRAETER

-482 ELRTLITRINAAAA
+482 ELRTLVGRINAAAA
-496 QVTSATESAQQTSA
+496 QVTTAAESAQHTSA

-525 TSASVLSMAKAMN
+525 TSASVLGMAKAMN
-538 AMSESASQS
+538 EMSTSASQS
-547 ASVARQSLA
+547 ANVARQSVA

-675 GVVEGAKLSDAA
+675 GVVEG
-687 GRALSEIGTVS
+687 
-698 QQLAQLIEGITT
+698 ITT

>member
-1 MSGSG
+1 
-6 TSWTWVR
+6 
-13 SWRTTIFFRW
+13 
-23 VPSASTLIRTQ
+23 
-34 EGPMAFLRFPT
+34 MAFLRLPT
-45 KTGTKKDAT
+45 KTESKRSIA
-54 PATQAPRAIPR
+54 PAPQAPKPLPKAAPR
-65 AVPKPVARSAPG
+65 PAAVPVKPAVRGAPG

-84 PKQRMVG
+84 PKRRMLG

-105 AIFAVL
+105 ATFAVL
-111 FVAAAFIVFKDNREA
+111 FVASAVVVFIDNREA

-178 TQGGQAGDVSL
+178 TLGGQAGDVSL
-189 PPTSDTVK
+189 PPSSDTVK
-197 PLLDALTK
+197 PYLDALTK
-205 EWEKTDKSAQLVLAQ
+205 EWDKTDRSAQLVLAQ
-220 SKILIGLA
+220 SKNLIGLG
-228 TAVRLINTNNPLL
+228 TSVRQINSNNPVL
-241 LDLAEQVQALKLQ
+241 LDLAEQIQALKLQ

-273 RLARN
+273 RLAKN

-301 TFRELLQGLSKGSD
+301 SFRELVQGLIKGSD
-315 VLRVTAAKDPEQQ
+315 VLRIAGAKDPEQL
-328 AKLAELDKAYQEFQG
+328 AKLTELEKAYQEFQA
-343 AVASILGNLQSLVN
+343 AVASILGNLQALVN
-357 AKQAGRRVVDDS
+357 AKQAGRKVVDDS
-369 EPLLAASQ
+369 EPLLAAAQ
-377 KLADA
+377 KLAEA
-382 YEQELGGRTTNF
+382 YETELGGRTTNF
-394 LVLGCLILAG
+394 IVLAVLILLAIG
-404 IAVISLIVLVYLRD
+404 NIALLVMVYLGD
-418 TRRRA
+418 TSRRA
-423 EEAERQRADTER
+423 EEAERQRGEIER
-435 TNQSNQDAI
+435 TNRSNQDAI

-482 ELRTLITRINAAAA
+482 ELRGLIGRINAAAA
-496 QVTSATESAQQTSA
+496 QVTTATESAQKTSA

-525 TSASVLSMAKAMN
+525 TSASVLNMAKAMTD
-538 AMSESASQS
+538 MSTSASQS
-547 ASVARQSLA
+547 ANVARQSVA

-666 VSAMEKSTQ
+666 VTAMEKSTQ
-675 GVVEGAKLSDAA
+675 GVVEGARLSDAA
-687 GRALSEIGTVS
+687 GQALAEIGTVS
-698 QQLAQLIEGITT
+698 QRLAQLIEGITT
-710 TTEQQAKSAN
+710 TTQQQATSASQ
-720 DVATSMKDILNITQ
+720 VATSMQDILNITQ

-763 FKIA
+763 FKIG

>member
-1 MSGSG
+1 M
-6 TSWTWVR
+6 
-13 SWRTTIFFRW
+13 
-23 VPSASTLIRTQ
+23 L
-34 EGPMAFLRFPT
+34 
-45 KTGTKKDAT
+45 
-54 PATQAPRAIPR
+54 
-65 AVPKPVARSAPG
+65 
-77 PTTVAEG
+77 
-84 PKQRMVG
+84 G
-91 LGTVRVGRQYTILG
+91 LGTARVGRQYTLLG
-105 AIFAVL
+105 ALFAVL
-111 FVAAAFIVFKDNREA
+111 FVASAAVVFIDNREA

-189 PPTSDTVK
+189 PSSSDTVK
-197 PLLDALTK
+197 PQLGALTK
-205 EWEKTDKSAQLVLAQ
+205 EWDKTDRSVQVVLAQ
-220 SKILIGLA
+220 GKNLIGLG
-228 TAVRLINTNNPLL
+228 TSVRLINNNNPVL
-241 LDLAEQVQALKLQ
+241 LDLAEQIQALKLQ

-273 RLARN
+273 RLAKN

-301 TFRELLQGLSKGSD
+301 SFREVVQGLTKGSD
-315 VLRVTAAKDPEQQ
+315 VLRVAAAKDPEQL
-328 AKLAELDKAYQEFQG
+328 AKLAELEKAYQEFQA
-343 AVASILGNLQSLVN
+343 AVASILGNLQALVN

-369 EPLLAASQ
+369 EPLLAAAQ
-377 KLADA
+377 KLAEA
-382 YEQELGGRTTNF
+382 YEVELGGRTNNF
-394 LVLGCLILAG
+394 IALAALILLAIG
-404 IAVISLIVLVYLRD
+404 NIALLVMVYLGD
-418 TRRRA
+418 TGRRA
-423 EEAERQRADTER
+423 EEAERQRAEIES
-435 TNQSNQDAI
+435 TNRSNQDAI

-482 ELRTLITRINAAAA
+482 ELRGLIGRINAAAA
-496 QVTSATESAQQTSA
+496 QVTTATESAQKTSA

-525 TSASVLSMAKAMN
+525 TSASVLNMAKAMSD
-538 AMSESASQS
+538 MSTSASQS
-547 ASVARQSLA
+547 AGVARQSVS

-666 VSAMEKSTQ
+666 VIAMEKSTQ
-675 GVVEGAKLSDAA
+675 GVVEGARLSDAA
-687 GRALSEIGTVS
+687 GQALAEIGTVS
-698 QQLAQLIEGITT
+698 QRLAQLIEGITT
-710 TTEQQAKSAN
+710 TTQQQATSAN
-720 DVATSMKDILNITQ
+720 EVATSMQDILNITQ

>member
-1 MSGSG
+1 
-6 TSWTWVR
+6 
-13 SWRTTIFFRW
+13 
-23 VPSASTLIRTQ
+23 
-34 EGPMAFLRFPT
+34 MAFLRLPT
-45 KTGTKKDAT
+45 KTESKRSIAPAPQQPKGGFLKLPGEAETRRDAS
-54 PATQAPRAIPR
+54 PKAAPRPA
-65 AVPKPVARSAPG
+65 AVPARPAIRSAPG
-77 PTTVAEG
+77 PATVAEG
-84 PKQRMVG
+84 PKRRVLG
-91 LGTVRVGRQYTILG
+91 LGAVRVGRQYTVLG
-105 AIFAVL
+105 ATFAVL
-111 FVAAAFIVFKDNREA
+111 FAASAVVVFIDNREA

-149 AQTGLI
+149 AQTGLT
-155 GSPEAFKQLQQSRDE
+155 GSPDAFKQLQQSRDE

-178 TQGGQAGDVSL
+178 TQGGQASDVSL
-189 PPTSDTVK
+189 PPSSDTVK
-197 PLLDALTK
+197 PQLDALTK
-205 EWEKTDKSAQLVLAQ
+205 EWDKTDRSVQLVLAQ
-220 SKILIGLA
+220 SKNLIGLG
-228 TAVRLINTNNPLL
+228 TSVRQINSSNPVL
-241 LDLAEQVQALKLQ
+241 LDLAEQIQALKLQ

-273 RLARN
+273 RLAKN

-301 TFRELLQGLSKGSD
+301 SFRELVQGLTKGSD
-315 VLRVTAAKDPEQQ
+315 VLRVGAARDPEQL
-328 AKLAELDKAYQEFQG
+328 AKLTELEKAYQEFQV
-343 AVASILGNLQSLVN
+343 AVASILGNLQALVN
-357 AKQAGRRVVDDS
+357 AKQAGRKVVDDS
-369 EPLLAASQ
+369 EPLLAAAQ
-377 KLADA
+377 KLAEA
-382 YEQELGGRTTNF
+382 YEVELGGRTTNF
-394 LVLGCLILAG
+394 IVLAGLILLAIG
-404 IAVISLIVLVYLRD
+404 NIALLVMVYLGD
-418 TRRRA
+418 TSRRA
-423 EEAERQRADTER
+423 AESERQRSEIER
-435 TNQSNQDAI
+435 TNRTNQDAI

-482 ELRTLITRINAAAA
+482 ELRGLIGRINAAAA
-496 QVTSATESAQQTSA
+496 QVTTATESAQKTSA

-525 TSASVLSMAKAMN
+525 TSASVLNMAKAMSD
-538 AMSESASQS
+538 MSTSASQS
-547 ASVARQSLA
+547 ANVARQSVA
-556 AAQKGTQAVQNSI
+556 AAHKGTQAVQNSI

-666 VSAMEKSTQ
+666 VTAMEKSTQ
-675 GVVEGAKLSDAA
+675 GVVEGARLSDAA
-687 GRALSEIGTVS
+687 GQALAEIGTVS
-698 QQLAQLIEGITT
+698 QQLARLIEGITT

-720 DVATSMKDILNITQ
+720 DVATSMQDILNITQ

-763 FKIA
+763 FKIG

>member
-1 MSGSG
+1 
-6 TSWTWVR
+6 
-13 SWRTTIFFRW
+13 
-23 VPSASTLIRTQ
+23 
-34 EGPMAFLRFPT
+34 MAFLRLPT
-45 KTGTKKDAT
+45 KTESKRSIE
-54 PATQAPRAIPR
+54 PAPQAPKPLPKAAPR
-65 AVPKPVARSAPG
+65 PAAVPVKPAVRGAPG

-84 PKQRMVG
+84 PKRRMLGV
-91 LGTVRVGRQYTILG
+91 GTVRVGRQYTILG
-105 AIFAVL
+105 ATFAVL
-111 FVAAAFIVFKDNREA
+111 FVASAVVVFIDNREA
-126 TYGTIYVS
+126 TYGTVYVS

-178 TQGGQAGDVSL
+178 TLGGQAGDVSL
-189 PPTSDTVK
+189 PPSSDTVK
-197 PLLDALTK
+197 PYLDALTK
-205 EWEKTDKSAQLVLAQ
+205 EWDKTDRSAQLVLAQ
-220 SKILIGLA
+220 SKNLIGLG
-228 TAVRLINTNNPLL
+228 TSVRQINSNNPVL
-241 LDLAEQVQALKLQ
+241 LDLAEQIQALKLQ

-273 RLARN
+273 RLAKN

-301 TFRELLQGLSKGSD
+301 SFRELVQGLIKGSD
-315 VLRVTAAKDPEQQ
+315 VLRIAGAKDPEQL
-328 AKLAELDKAYQEFQG
+328 AKLTELEKAYQEFQA
-343 AVASILGNLQSLVN
+343 AVASILGNLQALVN
-357 AKQAGRRVVDDS
+357 AKQAGRKVVDDS
-369 EPLLAASQ
+369 EPLLAAAQ
-377 KLADA
+377 KLAEA
-382 YEQELGGRTTNF
+382 YETELGGRTTNF
-394 LVLGCLILAG
+394 IVLAVLILLAIG
-404 IAVISLIVLVYLRD
+404 NIALLVMVYLGD
-418 TRRRA
+418 TSRRT
-423 EEAERQRADTER
+423 EEAERQRGEIER
-435 TNQSNQDAI
+435 TNRSNQDAI

-482 ELRTLITRINAAAA
+482 ELRGLIGRINAAAA
-496 QVTSATESAQQTSA
+496 QVTTATESAQKTSA

-525 TSASVLSMAKAMN
+525 TSASVLNMAKAMTD
-538 AMSESASQS
+538 MSTSASQS
-547 ASVARQSLA
+547 ANVARQSVA

-666 VSAMEKSTQ
+666 VTAMEKSTQ
-675 GVVEGAKLSDAA
+675 GVVEGARLSDAA
-687 GRALSEIGTVS
+687 GQALAEIGTVS
-698 QQLAQLIEGITT
+698 QRLAQLIEGITT
-710 TTEQQAKSAN
+710 TTQQQATSASE
-720 DVATSMKDILNITQ
+720 VATSMQDILNITQ